1 MKIKPRF
8 VIDTNVLLVSISGKS
23 QYHWIF
29 QGLLNQEFEI
39 AFTTEIL
46 SEYEEIIA
54 AKYSPSVAQNV
65 IRTLLV
71 LPNAVQTVVYYN
83 WCLLSDDDDNKFVDC
98 AVAANV
104 DAVSSRMINISNFNI
119 LATIPFPSVHV
130 IDIQNLKDMLKL
142 QGRK

>member
-29 QGLLNQEFEI
+29 RGLLDQEFEI

-71 LPNAVQTVVYYN
+71 LPNAVQSVVYYN

-104 DAVSSRMINISNFNI
+104 DAIVTHDKHFNI
-119 LATIPFPSVHV
+119 LENTPFPSVNV
-130 IDIQNLKDMLKL
+130 LDIPKLKDMLKL
-142 QGRK
+142 QGKG